1 KVYAWIGETRG
12 STRGIGLICPP
23 GHEDIYCIEDLGEVI
38 EDLKN
43 GNKEGDIGVKLVC
56 KTGVGRMG

>member
-1 KVYAWIGETRG
+1 M
-12 STRGIGLICPP
+12 IC
-23 GHEDIYCIEDLGEVI
+23 GGGDQDIYCIEDLGEVI

-56 KTGVGRMG
+56 KRGVRSIG